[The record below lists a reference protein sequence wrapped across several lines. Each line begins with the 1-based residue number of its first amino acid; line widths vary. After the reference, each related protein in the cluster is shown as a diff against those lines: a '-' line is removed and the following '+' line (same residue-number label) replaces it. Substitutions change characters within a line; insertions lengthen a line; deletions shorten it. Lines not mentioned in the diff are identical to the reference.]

1 MAASIQGVE
10 VSWDRARDLFSLDPA
25 LSQLNHGSF
34 GAVPIPVQRAQR
46 RLREE
51 MEANPVSFF
60 TRGLTD
66 RLGHVRRH
74 IAGFVGADPDGTA
87 LISNTTAGV
96 EIVLSSIGIREGDE
110 ILLTDHGYGAV
121 ALAAQRLRARTGA
134 VVREVALPITAT
146 DDEVIDR
153 IVSAVRRGRTRLAI
167 VDQVTSPTARLMP
180 VSELAAAMRELGVA
194 VLVDGAHAPGMLPLD
209 VDAIRADFW
218 VGNLH
223 KWAFAPR
230 PTAVLVAAP
239 EHRGSIEPL
248 VVSFEQ
254 PRGYPAAVEY
264 GGTLDYT
271 AWLAAPTGIHL
282 MRTLGLER
290 LRRHNGD
297 LADNAQRAVAAA
309 VRADPAELVRSEPV
323 SMRIVPLPPG
333 IATTQPSALAVRDR
347 LFNEYGCEVQV
358 GPWRDRGYIRVSAQ
372 IYNTEADID
381 RLARACEAVVGH
393 G

>member
-1 MAASIQGVE
+1 
-10 VSWDRARDLFSLDPA
+10 
-25 LSQLNHGSF
+25 
-34 GAVPIPVQRAQR
+34 
-46 RLREE
+46 
-51 MEANPVSFF
+51 
-60 TRGLTD
+60 
-66 RLGHVRRH
+66 
-74 IAGFVGADPDGTA
+74 
-87 LISNTTAGV
+87 
-96 EIVLSSIGIREGDE
+96 
-110 ILLTDHGYGAV
+110 
-121 ALAAQRLRARTGA
+121 
-134 VVREVALPITAT
+134 
-146 DDEVIDR
+146 
-153 IVSAVRRGRTRLAI
+153 
-167 VDQVTSPTARLMP
+167 
-180 VSELAAAMRELGVA
+180 
-194 VLVDGAHAPGMLPLD
+194 MLPLD

>member
-1 MAASIQGVE
+1 VAASIQGVE